1 MQFYFVRHG
10 ESESNVLGLITN
22 RAGAAYPLTAKG
34 CAQVEALAQNL
45 AGSAITRM
53 VSSPLLRALQ
63 TAEILA
69 ARLGIGYEVTD
80 ALREFDCGVLEGKSD
95 PESWALHDEVWADW
109 QLRGRLE
116 SRIEGGESFLD
127 MRARFAPFLD
137 GLRRSL
143 DDEDR
148 VVLVGHGGLYLN
160 MLPGVLENTAF
171 ARSAGPSFP
180 NASYIL
186 AEEQGDSLV
195 CLEWCGLRDGRFT

>member
-1 MQFYFVRHG
+1 LRFYFVRHG

-22 RAGAAYPLTAKG
+22 RAGAAYPLTEKG
-34 CAQVEALAQNL
+34 RGQVEALAQNL
-45 AGSAITRM
+45 AGSAITRIF
-53 VSSPLLRALQ
+53 SSPLLRAMQ

-69 ARLGIGYEVTD
+69 ARFGIGYEVTD
-80 ALREFDCGVLEGKSD
+80 ALREFDCGILEGKSD

-127 MRARFAPFLD
+127 MRARFEPFLD

-143 DDEDR
+143 EDEDR

-160 MLPGVLENTAF
+160 MLPAVLENAAF

-180 NASYIL
+180 NASYVL
-186 AEEQGDSLV
+186 AERQADRLI
-195 CLEWCGLRDGRFT
+195 CLEWCGIRNGRST